1 MTSTRER
8 CKLLCRI
15 AHIDAA
21 DFFPHQAGN
30 STARH
35 RITEKIVRSI
45 TNLLHMT
52 DPLTVLQ
59 RWYASRCDGVWEH
72 AHGIEIANIDNPG
85 WRVKID
91 GASAGKPLDLHV
103 ERDEMDWISI
113 RATDTAFAGYGGPG
127 NLPEL
132 LALAADWIKEA

>member
-1 MTSTRER
+1 MASTRER
-8 CKLLCRI
+8 CEFLCRI

-21 DFFPHQAGN
+21 DAFPMTPAN
-30 STARH
+30 SAAQH
-35 RITEKIVRSI
+35 RITEKIIRSI
-45 TNLLHMT
+45 TNLLDMT

-59 RWYASRCDGVWEH
+59 RWSASRCDGVWEH

-91 GASAGKPLDLHV
+91 GASAGKSLDLQV
-103 ERDEMDWISI
+103 EHDEMDWISV
-113 RATDTAFAGYGGPG
+113 RATNTAFAGYGGPG